1 MSASWLRDAVFY
13 EIYPQSF
20 RDSNGDG
27 IGDLPGITEK
37 LPYVK
42 SLGCNALWIN
52 PCFDSPFKDAG
63 YDVRDYKKIAPR
75 YGTNEDMAQLCRR
88 AHALGI
94 RVLLDLVPGHTSEEH
109 EWFRKSGEAEP
120 NEYSGRYIWTDHAFA
135 GGDGMPFI
143 GGEYPRSATY
153 IINFFKCQPA
163 LNYGYRERRERW
175 QQSITSPDALATREA
190 MKDVIRFWLDLGC
203 DGFRV
208 DMAESLVKNDGT
220 EKLATMEVWRD
231 ILGAIHKEYPDAA
244 FVSEWNHPDKALRC
258 GFDMDFYLNWDG
270 NGYSTMMRDYTLRDG
285 CGSYIGNTGFFSRD
299 SGTDVSRFLADY
311 LPQYHDSRDHG
322 LWCFITCNHD
332 TPRPAAGL
340 TDAERR
346 LAFAWIFTMPG
357 APFLYYGD
365 ELGMD
370 YRVIPTKE
378 GGYFRTGSRTPMQWD
393 DTANHGFSTAD
404 AQDIYLP
411 VDTAADAPTVA
422 AQADDPDSLLNS
434 VKSLLAFRH
443 AHADLNADA
452 PFKVL
457 YAPKAKDD
465 YRPFVWQRG
474 DLICAVNPAG
484 VSIELPLELAEDLK
498 IQYTIGKAEIVN
510 DTLSLGA
517 QSPGHTGTEA
527 SQTEH
532 QILLVLHD
540 ESPFSLYK

>member
-1 MSASWLRDAVFY
+1 M
-13 EIYPQSF
+13 
-20 RDSNGDG
+20 
-27 IGDLPGITEK
+27 
-37 LPYVK
+37 K

-378 GGYFRTGSRTPMQWD
+378 GGYHRTGSRTPMQWD
-393 DTANHGFSTAD
+393 AGPNLGFSEGAAED
-404 AQDIYLP
+404 LYLP
-411 VDTAADAPTVA
+411 VEADARHTVQAQELDENSMLSHVKRLIALRHAEPELQNCSPFAVYA
-422 AQADDPDSLLNS
+422 ARGRLFAYKRGSLLVAMNPGS
-434 VKSLLAFRH
+434 GEETCQLDGAYIPLFTVGTPAMEGDTLHLPAQSFIVLKPKEKAAP
-443 AHADLNADA
+443 AHA
-452 PFKVL
+452 
-457 YAPKAKDD
+457 
-465 YRPFVWQRG
+465 
-474 DLICAVNPAG
+474 
-484 VSIELPLELAEDLK
+484 
-498 IQYTIGKAEIVN
+498 
-510 DTLSLGA
+510 
-517 QSPGHTGTEA
+517 
-527 SQTEH
+527 
-532 QILLVLHD
+532 
-540 ESPFSLYK
+540 

>member
-258 GFDMDFYLNWDG
+258 GFDMDFYLEWHG
-270 NGYSTMMRDYTLRDG
+270 NGYSSLMRDYDTDG
-285 CGSYIGNTGFFSRD
+285 NMVMQGPDTSYFKQD
-299 SGTDVSRFLADY
+299 SGTDVTRFLADY
-311 LPQYHDSRDHG
+311 LPQYTDTKDKG
-322 LWCFITCNHD
+322 LWCFLTCNHD
-332 TPRPAAGL
+332 TTRPSFNLSAEELKVAYGL
-340 TDAERR
+340 
-346 LAFAWIFTMPG
+346 LFTMPG

-365 ELGMD
+365 EIGMA
-370 YRVIPTKE
+370 YRKLPSKE
-378 GGYFRTGSRTPMQWD
+378 GGYTRTGSRTPMQWSRGK
-393 DTANHGFSTAD
+393 NLGFSTGTPESL
-404 AQDIYLP
+404 YLP
-411 VDTAADAPTVA
+411 VDPDPNAPTVEG
-422 AQADDPDSLLNS
+422 QEEDPQSLLHYTRALIALRHSHPELQARSPFS
-434 VKSLLAFRH
+434 VYSAEPGSRLFAYK
-443 AHADLNADA
+443 
-452 PFKVL
+452 
-457 YAPKAKDD
+457 
-465 YRPFVWQRG
+465 RG
-474 DLICAVNPAG
+474 DLLCALNPG
-484 VSIELPLELAEDLK
+484 VEALALPLDGAYRILFC
-498 IQYTIGKAEIVN
+498 QGTAEIQNQV
-510 DTLSLGA
+510 LAIQGFAVLEPAAGA
-517 QSPGHTGTEA
+517 
-527 SQTEH
+527 
-532 QILLVLHD
+532 
-540 ESPFSLYK
+540 